1 MLHQVV
7 TVEQSPHTHN
17 PTSYF
22 LTNFCYVCHLLYL
35 YLPILILSLYLLD
48 FFPFMPN
55 FKYFHTSIVWIMF
68 LQFIILFTNSWSIFS
83 HFLSKNYILC
93 HICFFGSSAVYIFIC
108 FLLIMKAH
116 FWKMRWFQ
124 CKNYHLQRHDLQ
136 SVLASP
142 KGADRQ
148 DYLELSEKIVEAPE
162 QQVAFASIQGIFQTS
177 LIDENVSSY

>member
-1 MLHQVV
+1 
-7 TVEQSPHTHN
+7 
-17 PTSYF
+17 
-22 LTNFCYVCHLLYL
+22 
-35 YLPILILSLYLLD
+35 
-48 FFPFMPN
+48 
-55 FKYFHTSIVWIMF
+55 
-68 LQFIILFTNSWSIFS
+68 
-83 HFLSKNYILC
+83 
-93 HICFFGSSAVYIFIC
+93 
-108 FLLIMKAH
+108 
-116 FWKMRWFQ
+116 MRWFQ